1 MLWILLATALAFC
14 GIAVLGVLGIR
25 VYVEVR
31 RLARQIGDSS
41 QALASAAEEFQRDA
55 EPLAARAGTAV
66 RH

>member
-1 MLWILLATALAFC
+1 MDWILLTTALAFC

-31 RLARQIGDSS
+31 RLARQVGDSS
-41 QALASAAEEFQRDA
+41 QALASAAEQFQRSA
-55 EPLAARAGTAV
+55 EPLAARAGDMV